1 VGVAEIEWPDN
12 PDAVMAVMKD
22 KVNEHHVLLFGNGR
36 EGILDFISALK
47 GQMRLL
53 IFLVAFIAAI
63 SGAVGVIVT
72 IWLAHGASSDPH
84 KVFQSQQPQPELY
97 SEQPQD
103 AGNSKAYTEATN
115 R

>member
-36 EGILDFISALK
+36 EGIVDFISGLK

-63 SGAVGVIVT
+63 SGAVG
-72 IWLAHGASSDPH
+72 SDPH